1 MLAGL
6 EGEGGEIEVGLA
18 GCGDDDEVDGGV
30 GEGFFGRAQDTRGRI
45 GLRGLVTFALH
56 DGGELEAGNGSDEGA
71 VEDLAGKAE
80 AKDSAANGGFGHGVI
95 VRRVAQ

>member
-1 MLAGL
+1 
-6 EGEGGEIEVGLA
+6 
-18 GCGDDDEVDGGV
+18 
-30 GEGFFGRAQDTRGRI
+30 
-45 GLRGLVTFALH
+45 
-56 DGGELEAGNGSDEGA
+56 